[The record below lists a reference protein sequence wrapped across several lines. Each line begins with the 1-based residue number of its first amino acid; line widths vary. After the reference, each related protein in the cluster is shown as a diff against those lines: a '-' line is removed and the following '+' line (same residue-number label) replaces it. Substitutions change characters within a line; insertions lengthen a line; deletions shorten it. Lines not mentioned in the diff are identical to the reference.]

1 MNIGF
6 SVCHQIPE
14 RTLHFGKIFMP
25 VCSRCSGIY
34 IGFLVSII
42 FLFLTFR
49 KKESD
54 LPPVY
59 VMVFAAVFILS
70 TIADSILSY
79 FGVYQTNNTL
89 RLITGYL
96 FGAGIAVIIYP
107 IFVYQYYKVSIP
119 KKIFYHFKY
128 FIYFMA
134 ISLSIMIIM
143 LLGPSTLGNFFYYLN
158 GIAVIFTFYFI
169 NITLLLFIPY
179 FSQKAQK
186 LFSREL
192 GVLSA
197 AALIISFIEL
207 FILYK
212 LHSLINLK

>member
-14 RTLHFGKIFMP
+14 RTLHFGKIFRP

-107 IFVYQYYKVSIP
+107 IFV
-119 KKIFYHFKY
+119 
-128 FIYFMA
+128 
-134 ISLSIMIIM
+134 
-143 LLGPSTLGNFFYYLN
+143 
-158 GIAVIFTFYFI
+158 
-169 NITLLLFIPY
+169 
-179 FSQKAQK
+179 
-186 LFSREL
+186 
-192 GVLSA
+192 
-197 AALIISFIEL
+197 
-207 FILYK
+207 
-212 LHSLINLK
+212 